1 MTDLEIINILLE
13 ELEGQAAHVRVTRG
27 FGVGHPYFEKENQS
41 QGLGDSMYP
50 DETEEKEENTE
61 FKKIEVSR
69 AFK

>member
-27 FGVGHPYFEKENQS
+27 FGVGHPYFEKENQ
-41 QGLGDSMYP
+41 
-50 DETEEKEENTE
+50 ENTE